1 MNTLVYRAVCSTFQQ
16 VLQRVVE
23 QLSPVREVMVVAV
36 WLCADKRII
45 SSYSGDFYDSKNK
58 RFSWDLV
65 LTFVCCGLR
74 FWGWFLISV
83 MLNVLHSFSDIRM
96 IFHSILLMIG
106 YVREIRHM
114 YQFVVPTSE
123 DFETQYCIK
132 TVEDMQWVS
141 LASRRKV
148 WKTPLNVI
156 MSLHVV

>member
-1 MNTLVYRAVCSTFQQ
+1 
-16 VLQRVVE
+16 
-23 QLSPVREVMVVAV
+23 
-36 WLCADKRII
+36 
-45 SSYSGDFYDSKNK
+45 
-58 RFSWDLV
+58 
-65 LTFVCCGLR
+65 
-74 FWGWFLISV
+74 